1 MHLYISIIQVYIHV
15 HSDFTGGSATLAKFG
30 YLLSI
35 SPGGKIRFEENRVL
49 EKRFSPERKW
59 GGRADMEPRS
69 AF

>member
-1 MHLYISIIQVYIHV
+1 MYIQISLEALQP
-15 HSDFTGGSATLAKFG
+15 AKFG
-30 YLLSI
+30 YLLSF

>member
-1 MHLYISIIQVYIHV
+1 MYIQISLEALQP
-15 HSDFTGGSATLAKFG
+15 AKFG
-30 YLLSI
+30 YLLSF
-35 SPGGKIRFEENRVL
+35 SPGGKIRFEKNRVL